1 MKKRLHKIA
10 TFCMIGTLT
19 FAGNTLVSHAAELPV
34 AGIDVVLNEFYL
46 NVPSTNVDIE
56 DYLNQINSEYKDI
69 GISKVNNYVNIRKK
83 ASEDSKI
90 AGKLYSNSAAT
101 ILEAE
106 DDWYK
111 IKSGSVTGY
120 IKSEYLVT
128 GEEVEKLAT
137 KVGNRIATVNTTTL
151 KVREKASQK
160 AAVLTLVPTQ
170 EELEVV
176 KETEEWVKVSIDEDV
191 TGYVSSDYVDLR
203 TEFKEAESIKEEKAR
218 LKAEKEARKVEEEAR
233 KVAEEGSNTNRSES
247 NTNTVTASSSRNV
260 SSSSVSNSSNSGNS
274 NSSTTSSN
282 SSSSKRDKIV
292 DYAFRFLGN
301 PYVWGGTS
309 LSNGADCSGFTQS
322 VFRDNGISIPRV
334 SGAQASSGRTTSID
348 NMKKGDLIFY
358 TRGGSVNHVAIYIGN
373 GQVIHASSP
382 KTGIRI
388 SNYNYRTPYKVV
400 NYID

>member
-83 ASEDSKI
+83 ASKDSKI

-160 AAVLTLVPTQ
+160 AEVLTLVPTQ

-203 TEFKEAESIKEEKAR
+203 TEFNEAESIKEEKAR
-218 LKAEKEARKVEEEAR
+218 LKAEKEAR

-247 NTNTVTASSSRNV
+247 NTNTVAASSRRNV
-260 SSSSVSNSSNSGNS
+260 SSFASNSGTSSNSTI
-274 NSSTTSSN
+274 STTSN